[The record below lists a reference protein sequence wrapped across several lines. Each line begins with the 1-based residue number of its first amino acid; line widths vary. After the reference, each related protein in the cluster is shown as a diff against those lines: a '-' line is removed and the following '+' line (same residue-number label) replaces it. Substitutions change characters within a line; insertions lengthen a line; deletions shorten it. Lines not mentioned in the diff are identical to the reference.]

1 MRAGVLVLFLVG
13 LSNFGLAQRIQSFIN
28 EDGVKVFTNAPVYKK
43 PAPSASV
50 SSHHR
55 SSDRAAPFRPIIR
68 EVSSRY
74 GVDEYL
80 VEAIIR
86 VESNFDP
93 KAVSVKDCK
102 GLMQLHPDTARRFG
116 VKDSFDPGENIEG
129 GVRYLQFLL
138 EEFDDDLELALA
150 AYNAGENAVRRHKG
164 VPPYRETRN
173 YVRKLATLYDFSDGG
188 LVGIAAPKPM
198 TRVMRIARPDGS
210 LHFTNTPAHD
220 H

>member
-1 MRAGVLVLFLVG
+1 MRAAVLFLVLVG
-13 LSNFGLAQRIQSFIN
+13 LTPFGLAQRIQSFVN
-28 EDGVKVFTNAPVYKK
+28 EDGVTVFTNAPVRQKLQTTGT
-43 PAPSASV
+43 PSAGR
-50 SSHHR
+50 R
-55 SSDRAAPFRPIIR
+55 STDRAAPFRPIIR

-80 VEAIIR
+80 VEAIIK

-93 KAVSVKDCK
+93 EAISVKDCK
-102 GLMQLHPDTARRFG
+102 GLMQLHPDTAKRFG
-116 VKDSFDPGENIEG
+116 VQDSFDPGENIEG

-150 AYNAGENAVRRHKG
+150 AYNAGENAVRRHQG

-173 YVRKLATLYDFSDGG
+173 YVKKLSTLYDFSYGG
-188 LVGIAAPKPM
+188 FAANAVPEPM

-210 LHFTNTPAHD
+210 LHFTNTPTLE
-220 H
+220 